1 MPWIFHALNAA
12 LFFALPNA
20 NYLEVGKAVC
30 FQTFLSIGKKSE
42 FVRNT
47 LFVSILKP

>member
-12 LFFALPNA
+12 LLFALSNG
-20 NYLEVGKAVC
+20 NYLEVRKVVC
-30 FQTFLSIGKKSE
+30 FQTFLFISEKVE
-42 FVRNT
+42 FVCNI